1 MVLKVSLP
9 FLYCN
14 DLLQLFELGIQL
26 VEVLLFLSLSS
37 TFQLLIEFILV
48 LDVYSGFYD
57 LSQLLDLSQ
66 V

>member
-9 FLYCN
+9 FLYSN